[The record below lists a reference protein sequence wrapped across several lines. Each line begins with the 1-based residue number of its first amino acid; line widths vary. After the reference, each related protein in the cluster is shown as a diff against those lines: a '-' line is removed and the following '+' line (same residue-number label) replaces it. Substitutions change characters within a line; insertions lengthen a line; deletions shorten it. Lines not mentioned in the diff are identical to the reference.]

1 MPTLNQR
8 ESVGSMLWGL
18 VLAAGDGRRMEGYIR
33 EVTGKLLPKQYV
45 NFTGKH
51 SMLEHT
57 FRRTEKLIPAERI
70 LTIVGRHH
78 LDHSEV
84 QRQLSSRPA
93 RTIIV
98 QPDNKDTC
106 PGILLPLMHLHKHAP
121 DAIVAVFPSDHFILE
136 ENRFME
142 HVALAAQAVTHD
154 PSRIVLLAMEAQYP
168 EVEYG
173 YIVPREEHG
182 PRNAWGLR
190 SAARFV
196 EKPDVATAQQLVD
209 GGGLWNTMTMVFH
222 VGTVLKLL
230 RRFCSAT
237 YRRFGRIYD
246 AIGTPD
252 EAKTTQEVYR
262 NLKPVNFSKGFLEI
276 VAASKPERI
285 AILPVLHVFW
295 SDWGSARRLLQVR
308 EQLAD
313 SMKKHQRAQAQ
324 TLGGGEV
331 GIAIREAFL
340 PKQSSL
346 LSGRLNRI

>member
-1 MPTLNQR
+1 MRALNQR
-8 ESVGSMLWGL
+8 ESVGSMPWGL
-18 VLAAGDGRRMEGYIR
+18 VLAAGDGRRMESYIR

-57 FRRTEKLIPAERI
+57 FRRAEKLIPAERI
-70 LTIVGRHH
+70 LTIVRRHH

-84 QRQLSSRPA
+84 QRQLSNRPA

-106 PGILLPLMHLHKHAP
+106 PGILLPLMHLHKHTP

-136 ENRFME
+136 EDRFMK

-182 PRNAWGLR
+182 PRNALGLR
-190 SAARFV
+190 NAARFV

-209 GGGLWNTMTMVFH
+209 DGGLWNTMTMVFH

-230 RRFCSAT
+230 QRFCSAT
-237 YRRFGRIYD
+237 YRRFGPIYD

-262 NLKPVNFSKGFLEI
+262 NLKPVNFSKGFLEM
-276 VAASKPERI
+276 VALISPETI
-285 AILPVLHVFW
+285 AVLPVSQVFW
-295 SDWGSARRLLQVR
+295 SDWGSERRLLYVR
-308 EQLAD
+308 KLLAD
-313 SMKKHQRAQAQ
+313 SRRQNHCALLPTRGAGKPTGPAPRAFP
-324 TLGGGEV
+324 E
-331 GIAIREAFL
+331 REL
-340 PKQSSL
+340 
-346 LSGRLNRI
+346 